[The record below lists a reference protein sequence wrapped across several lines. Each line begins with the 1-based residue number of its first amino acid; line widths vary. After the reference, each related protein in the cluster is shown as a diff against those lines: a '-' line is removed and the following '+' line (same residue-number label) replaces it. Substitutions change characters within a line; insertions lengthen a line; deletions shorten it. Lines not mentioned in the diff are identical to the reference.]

1 MLQSNFLKSL
11 LKVAVVRVINLS
23 NKDIDVK
30 LEDQIRLVLANAEKF
45 IDLD

>member
-30 LEDQIRLVLANAEKF
+30 LDDQIRLVLANAEKF

>member
-30 LEDQIRLVLANAEKF
+30 LEDEIRLVLANAEKF